1 MECWREIVSG
11 TVNCGRNCYRHACAR
26 TLEICVTSMLE
37 SEKAEMTLAAPYLG
51 DSSACSMSLEL
62 ELLKVMVVQECSYFK
77 DPTGAG
83 GMLCSCFSPLGV
95 VLLQSNIIKQK
106 YHEPVLTL
114 PNKSVPCQEK
124 TGEKN
129 FPKMTQKWLQE
140 GVGSDKPT
148 ALSKVTA
155 LVDGGLP
162 SFDALTGR
170 MLI

>member
-1 MECWREIVSG
+1 
-11 TVNCGRNCYRHACAR
+11 
-26 TLEICVTSMLE
+26 MLE